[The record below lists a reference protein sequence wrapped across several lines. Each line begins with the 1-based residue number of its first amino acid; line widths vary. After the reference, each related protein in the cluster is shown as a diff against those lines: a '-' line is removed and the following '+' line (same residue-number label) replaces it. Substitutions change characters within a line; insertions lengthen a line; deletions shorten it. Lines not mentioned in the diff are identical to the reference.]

1 LAIVAIVATQRIET
15 RERKILGTI
24 LHRKGRLPLRAAVN
38 TTRLERSRQIR
49 RLKTARHGHKLLS
62 DKSDELFRTILQL
75 NKTTRAMRAAVD
87 AELGRILAL
96 FIEARVQMSAA
107 EIKNAI
113 ATTRRAPVFTKSTK
127 NVYGLVAPVL
137 EITPHEETELPV
149 FVTTHTSFDRAAS
162 GMENLIE
169 KLLELGCAE
178 KTFELMAAELVSL
191 RRRISA
197 LEHSVIPAIR
207 ENIKY
212 ITLKLSENER
222 GNLVR
227 LMKVKE
233 ILKDKED

>member
-1 LAIVAIVATQRIET
+1 MKT
-15 RERKILGTI
+15 
-24 LHRKGRLPLRAAVN
+24 AVN

-62 DKSDELFRTILQL
+62 DKSDELFRTILKL
-75 NKTTRAMRAAVD
+75 NKSTRAMRMAVD
-87 AELGRILAL
+87 AELGRILNL
-96 FIEARVQMSAA
+96 FIEARVHMSSV

-127 NVYGLVAPVL
+127 NVFGLVAPVL
-137 EITPHEETELPV
+137 EIKPHAEVNLPT
-149 FVTTHTSFDRAAS
+149 FVTTHTSFDRAAN
-162 GMENLIE
+162 GLENLTE
-169 KLLELGCAE
+169 KLLELACAE

-197 LEHSVIPAIR
+197 LEHSVIPSIR

-233 ILKDKED
+233 ILKEKEGN